1 MAAAARRHAAEGYF
15 PNSNVK
21 VMAMAMDQNNLW
33 TGFQMPRRLAADAE
47 TLTNRYGRFS
57 AQPFERG
64 FGTTIGNSLRRALL
78 SSIEGAAITAVK
90 IEGVEHEFSSI
101 KGVVEDATD
110 VILNLKQVPF
120 KVHTSEPKTLRI
132 SKESAGEVTAAD
144 IETDADVE
152 VLDPTVH
159 IATVSEG
166 GSLKVEMRLK
176 RGRGYVSADRNFDDD
191 LSLGYIPIDS
201 VHTPVKKVNYTVEA
215 ARLGQN
221 TEFDKLTIEVWT
233 DGSVKPEDSIGL
245 AAKLIKDH
253 MSIFINF
260 EEDTDDFAYAK
271 IERPPLPRNDQLDRS
286 VDELEL
292 SVRSYNC
299 LKNADI
305 RTIRDLVQRT
315 EREMLATKNFGKK
328 SLNEIK
334 DILNGMGLDFGMEF
348 DEQGNPIP
356 GSGGRDASDLSDFDD
371 EVEQ

>member
-1 MAAAARRHAAEGYF
+1 
-15 PNSNVK
+15 
-21 VMAMAMDQNNLW
+21 MDQNNLW

-47 TLTNRYGRFS
+47 TMTDRYGRFS

-64 FGTTIGNSLRRALL
+64 FGTTVGNSLRRALL

-101 KGVVEDATD
+101 NGVVEDATD

-120 KVHTSEPKTLRI
+120 KLHSSEAKTLTI
-132 SKESAGEVTAAD
+132 NKTGAGEVTSGD
-144 IETDADVE
+144 IETDGDVE
-152 VLDPTVH
+152 VLDPNVH
-159 IATVSEG
+159 IATVGQG
-166 GSLKVEMRLK
+166 GSMQIEMRLK
-176 RGRGYVSADRNFDDD
+176 RGRGYVSADRNFDED

-233 DGSVKPEDSIGL
+233 DGSVKPDDAVGL

-260 EEDTDDFAYAK
+260 EEDTDELAYSNM
-271 IERPPLPRNDQLDRS
+271 ERPPLPRNDQLDRS

-305 RTIRDLVQRT
+305 KTIRDLVQRS

-328 SLNEIK
+328 SLNEIR
-334 DILNGMGLDFGMEF
+334 DILHGMGLDFGMEF
-348 DEQGNPIP
+348 DAQGNPIP
-356 GSGGRDASDLSDFDD
+356 GSGGRDAATDD
-371 EVEQ
+371 EVEEEDEE